1 MTIDTTDYP
10 PYDEDWYPPTTAPTN
25 RPGFTATRE
34 HGYTTSAPCY
44 GANHRDS
51 ATIGTCDG
59 CGWPVAK
66 TNDGRILNITH
77 SDRGA
82 RRIACWSHGHE
93 CNPEIAAA
101 RAAARAEKIAS
112 GEIIKGATVVVVKG
126 RKVAHGTTGTVTWIG
141 EDAYGKPRVGFR
153 TDSGESVF
161 TAASN
166 LEAVTA

>member
-1 MTIDTTDYP
+1 MTTT
-10 PYDEDWYPPTTAPTN
+10 T

-44 GANHRDS
+44 GRNHKDS

-66 TNDGRILNITH
+66 TNDGRILDITH

-82 RRIACWSHGHE
+82 RRIACWSHGHK

-101 RAAARAEKIAS
+101 RAAARAEKIAA

-141 EDAYGKPRVGFR
+141 EDAWGKPRIGFR
-153 TDSGESVF
+153 TAAGESIF
-161 TAASN
+161 TAMSN
-166 LEAVTA
+166 VTATATA

>member
-1 MTIDTTDYP
+1 MTIDSTDYP
-10 PYDEDWYPPTTAPTN
+10 PYDEDWYPPTTAPTK